1 MTFSREFYRIGGLVA
16 ALEANGIEA
25 TTAQIRHY
33 DDKFNDHFPFNPKL
47 SQSGQRMYSRK
58 QAEAIY
64 KLLKINKDKTLLTID
79 GLRAVA
85 AGKLKEELELIKK
98 EVVPLDTDN

>member
-1 MTFSREFYRIGGLVA
+1 MTFSREFYRIGGLVK
-16 ALEANGIEA
+16 ALEANGIEVTPA
-25 TTAQIRHY
+25 LIRHY
-33 DDKFNDHFPFNPKL
+33 DNKFNDHFPFNPKF
-47 SQSGQRMYSRK
+47 SHSGQRMYSRK

-85 AGKLKEELELIKK
+85 AGKLKEELKMIKK
-98 EVVPLDTDN
+98 D